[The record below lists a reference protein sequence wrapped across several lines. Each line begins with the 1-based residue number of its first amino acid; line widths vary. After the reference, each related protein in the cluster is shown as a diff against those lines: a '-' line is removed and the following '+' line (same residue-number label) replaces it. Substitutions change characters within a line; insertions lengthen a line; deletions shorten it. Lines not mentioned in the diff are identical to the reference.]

1 MLAGG
6 TAMFLLIPSDSKER
20 ILHPGKV
27 IESNAQEFL
36 AEFEESLELQPD
48 ADVVAFGE
56 VAGKFYQQGAIVSEI
71 RQGDPKPIIAFRR
84 NGEPVSAENRQVYR
98 VCVITSDIFARLA
111 GEPKCQVADMSS
123 VGLAVIAETDHQ
135 LGSMQQLDLSY
146 QGQSISVKARV
157 QTIKPL
163 ADGKF
168 RYGLLIPEK
177 TGNARQLLQQI
188 SMNIQRTQL
197 RRLAGAA

>member
-6 TAMFLLIPSDSKER
+6 TAMFLLIPSNSKER
-20 ILHPGKV
+20 VLHAGKV

-36 AEFEESLELQPD
+36 AEFEDSLDLQPD

-56 VAGKFYQQGAIVSEI
+56 VSGKFYQQGAIVAEI
-71 RQGDPKPIIAFRR
+71 RQAEPKSIIAFRR

-98 VCVITSDIFARLA
+98 VCVITSDIFARL
-111 GEPKCQVADMSS
+111 GSEPKCPVADMSAA
-123 VGLAVIAETDHQ
+123 GLAVIASIEHR
-135 LGSMQQLDLSY
+135 LGSTVQLELSY
-146 QGQSISVKARV
+146 EGQSISAKARI
-157 QTIKPL
+157 QAIKPL
-163 ADGKF
+163 PGGKF
-168 RYGLLIPEK
+168 RYGLLVPEK

-188 SMNIQRTQL
+188 SMNIQRAQL